1 LATRPGRHFRL
12 GALGDVSLLLTVTLA
27 LGFAFWPATPTV
39 LAASAVT
46 ITTPSSASSPPNA
59 TVGSSYSFALD
70 ASGGDG
76 QYTWSIASGGLPP
89 GLALSTS
96 GVISGTPTVVS
107 KNGTFVA
114 AVRSGGEAA
123 SQAFTIWAN
132 PAPPSPFGPGYCVSF
147 GAGHISAAAAANLPN
162 FDGVYACGPYYT
174 PAAGTPYDEDG
185 NTSFQCVELSARF
198 LSAIYGITL
207 GFGKSYQGNSV
218 NGWNLVAYIGS
229 KYGIPIGEPGSNSN
243 VPQPGDIMSFGPGG
257 VTGSAGHTAVVI
269 KSNPGSFVIM
279 SENMSNAIQD
289 GTSGEQLVYVNGE
302 HPSSVEFAR
311 SLSGGYTGVWTTA
324 SWLELAGTVP
334 TPTASANAL
343 PTPAVSPPQTARIF
357 EITTASTPTVPP
369 NATVGRPYSFTL
381 AATAGFEGPYLWSL
395 AKGSLPPG
403 LTLRKDGVIS
413 GTPRAVSRGRPV
425 TVAVSD
431 ASSRKAEKDF
441 TIWAGAAPKLSITTS
456 AGGTPGGPPNAPFGR
471 HYSFEFT
478 ATGGTG
484 RYQWTLISTGVAG
497 DGLPPGLKLSGSG
510 VVSGIPLKVASA
522 GTFTLKVL
530 SGKAFASKRFTIKAV
545 PDTVLP
551 TVSACSLLTQA
562 QVRSLLGSSPVQ
574 TFVPVPGACNWWGSL
589 GQVSVLYGPTSW
601 AFISRW
607 FAHDSCSNQVAS
619 YLGGVGSKALTCPGE
634 IDVLSGGTGVEL
646 TTSDLPATPSTAV
659 LTSLEKYILNELGL

>member
-1 LATRPGRHFRL
+1 
-12 GALGDVSLLLTVTLA
+12 LGDVSLLLTVTLA
-27 LGFAFWPATPTV
+27 LGFAFWPATPTA
-39 LAASAVT
+39 LAASALT

-107 KNGTFVA
+107 KNGSFVA
-114 AVRSGGEAA
+114 AVRSAGEAA

-162 FDGVYACGPYYT
+162 FEGVYACGPYYT
-174 PAAGTPYDEDG
+174 PATGTPYDEDG

-229 KYGIPIGEPGSNSN
+229 KYGIPIGEPGANSN

-311 SLSGGYTGVWTTA
+311 SLAGGYTGVWTTA

-357 EITTASTPTVPP
+357 EITTASTSTVPP

-395 AKGSLPPG
+395 AKGTLPPG
-403 LTLRKDGVIS
+403 LTLRKDGVVS
-413 GTPRAVSRGRPV
+413 GTPTAVSRGRPV
-425 TVAVSD
+425 TVAVRD
-431 ASSRKAEKDF
+431 ASSHKTEKDF
-441 TIWAGAAPKLSITTS
+441 TIWAVRAASGVLS
-456 AGGTPGGPPNAPFGR
+456 ACA
-471 HYSFEFT
+471 FENY
-478 ATGGTG
+478 A
-484 RYQWTLISTGVAG
+484 
-497 DGLPPGLKLSGSG
+497 LPPGVPPLPAPGYPQVPKGVSLPSGTTIYGAEAGGPTYPEKLYILGPKGVGCTGAEGIDGGIGLSLTANGTSSGPDLVDTLYFTGGAEGSSWLACPFIAQAASSPASQGSDCTPPTGAIIRAVSTALSGRFIAL
-510 VVSGIPLKVASA
+510 VSETPQPGDADYQTLMLVTYQTQASA
-522 GTFTLKVL
+522 PYGGAQETSCSLSPSQRSVCAASLAWFISTQSFVGGELSDSTLKTVL
-530 SGKAFASKRFTIKAV
+530 SEISAFSRK
-545 PDTVLP
+545 P
-551 TVSACSLLTQA
+551 T
-562 QVRSLLGSSPVQ
+562 G
-574 TFVPVPGACNWWGSL
+574 
-589 GQVSVLYGPTSW
+589 
-601 AFISRW
+601 
-607 FAHDSCSNQVAS
+607 
-619 YLGGVGSKALTCPGE
+619 
-634 IDVLSGGTGVEL
+634 
-646 TTSDLPATPSTAV
+646 
-659 LTSLEKYILNELGL
+659 